1 MPGLNSNLAD
11 VNITFKKD
19 AQIGDSSGS
28 IARGISG
35 QYNVDSGVTGIN
47 IDKCYNAGHNWDIN
61 GEATITRCYHA
72 NILIIDGT
80 TSSVLIA

>member
-1 MPGLNSNLAD
+1 MRTSATAPDPSREE
-11 VNITFKKD
+11 
-19 AQIGDSSGS
+19 SRGS
-28 IARGISG
+28 TMSIPASP
-35 QYNVDSGVTGIN
+35 GIN